1 MDFQQGSDRTSSKL
15 LQFGKRSGEMNE
27 RMAVG
32 IETKT
37 DLKDIEEVKSTGLAI
52 N

>member
-1 MDFQQGSDRTSSKL
+1 
-15 LQFGKRSGEMNE
+15 MNE
-27 RMAVG
+27 RMAVV

-52 N
+52 D